1 MKFIDN
7 EHKKFFFNKWEEAK
21 EQGKTDVYYK
31 SLIYTLSVCETTR
44 EHFSEIFDLYNGE
57 VNLNSIQKAWQTST
71 SLKVT
76 RMALNLWNHSIVY
89 DSEADIENE
98 QISSHYAPSEIF
110 CCSYAP
116 YFWEGIKIRYPE
128 YTNYEKNNKTPRVA
142 MYMRVGNIEQLDY
155 HIEEKINNKVQ
166 NKIVGLYIR
175 VDCDN
180 DAGMRYSID
189 LQRKMLDDYC
199 KKKHIENRIEY
210 IDIGKSGLAKDR
222 KALQKMIEDIKDK
235 KINTIIVKDFARL
248 FRNFIEAKEFLKEDF
263 MENIEIICLDNS
275 IEDVRDI
282 DSKFEDII
290 RESINKTKEEME
302 EEIE

>member
-7 EHKKFFFNKWEEAK
+7 AHKKFFFNKLKAVK
-21 EQGKTDVYYK
+21 EQGKIDVYYK
-31 SLIYTLSVCETTR
+31 SLIYTLSICKTTR
-44 EHFSEIFDLYNGE
+44 EHFDEIFDLNNGE
-57 VNLNSIQKAWQTST
+57 VNLNSIQKGWQTST

-128 YTNYEKNNKTPRVA
+128 YTNYEKNNKTPRA
-142 MYMRVGNIEQLDY
+142 AIYMRVGNIEQLDY
-155 HIEEKINNKVQ
+155 NIEEKINNKLQ
-166 NKIVGLYIR
+166 NKVVGLYIR
-175 VDCDN
+175 VGCDN

-189 LQRKMLDDYC
+189 QQRKILDDYC
-199 KKKHIENRIEY
+199 KKNHIENRIEY
-210 IDIGKSGLAKDR
+210 IDIGKSAIAKDR
-222 KALQKMIEDIKDK
+222 IALQKMIEDVKNK

-248 FRNFIEAKEFLKEDF
+248 FRNFIEAKDFLKEDF
-263 MENIEIICLDNS
+263 MENIEIMCLDNS
-275 IEDVRDI
+275 IEDVKDI

>member
-7 EHKKFFFNKWEEAK
+7 EHQKFFLEKWEEAK
-21 EQGKTDVYYK
+21 EQGKTDVYYEA
-31 SLIYTLSVCETTR
+31 LIYTLSMCETTR
-44 EHFSEIFDLYNGE
+44 EHFKEIFDLNNGE
-57 VNLNSIQKAWQTST
+57 VNLNSIQKGWQTST

-76 RMALNLWNHSIVY
+76 RMALNLWNHSIIY

-116 YFWEGIKIRYPE
+116 YFWEGIKLRYPE
-128 YTNYEKNNKTPRVA
+128 YINYEKNNKTPRVA

-155 HIEEKINNKVQ
+155 HIEEKINNKLQ
-166 NKIVGLYIR
+166 NKIAGLYIR
-175 VDCDN
+175 VGCDN
-180 DAGMRYSID
+180 EAGMRYNVD
-189 LQRKMLDDYC
+189 QQRKMLDDYC
-199 KKKHIENRIEY
+199 KENHIENRIEY
-210 IDIGKSGLAKDR
+210 IDIGKSAIAKDR
-222 KALQKMIEDIKDK
+222 KALQKMIEDIKNK

-248 FRNFIEAKEFLKEDF
+248 FRNFMEARDFLKEDF

-275 IEDVRDI
+275 IEDFRDI
-282 DSKFEDII
+282 ESKFENIF
-290 RESINKTKEEME
+290 RESINKVKEETE

>member
-89 DSEADIENE
+89 DSETDIENE

-128 YTNYEKNNKTPRVA
+128 YTK
-142 MYMRVGNIEQLDY
+142 
-155 HIEEKINNKVQ
+155 
-166 NKIVGLYIR
+166 
-175 VDCDN
+175 
-180 DAGMRYSID
+180 
-189 LQRKMLDDYC
+189 
-199 KKKHIENRIEY
+199 EY
-210 IDIGKSGLAKDR
+210 
-222 KALQKMIEDIKDK
+222 Q
-235 KINTIIVKDFARL
+235 
-248 FRNFIEAKEFLKEDF
+248 
-263 MENIEIICLDNS
+263 MENLVDMEQEI
-275 IEDVRDI
+275 V
-282 DSKFEDII
+282 
-290 RESINKTKEEME
+290 
-302 EEIE
+302 

>member
-155 HIEEKINNKVQ
+155 HIEEKINNKVE
-166 NKIVGLYIR
+166 KRIVGLYIR

-199 KKKHIENRIEY
+199 KENHIENRIEY

-290 RESINKTKEEME
+290 RESINKTKEEIE

>member
-1 MKFIDN
+1 MKFIDD
-7 EHKKFFFNKWEEAK
+7 EHKKFFLEKWEEAK

-31 SLIYTLSVCETTR
+31 LLIYTLSICETTR
-44 EHFSEIFDLYNGE
+44 EHFKEIFDLNNGE
-57 VNLNSIQKAWQTST
+57 VNLNSIQKGWQTST

-98 QISSHYAPSEIF
+98 QISSYYAPSEIF

-128 YTNYEKNNKTPRVA
+128 YTNYEKNNKTPQVA

-155 HIEEKINNKVQ
+155 HIEEKINNKLQ
-166 NKIVGLYIR
+166 NKIAGLYIR
-175 VDCDN
+175 VGCNN

-189 LQRKMLDDYC
+189 QQRKMLDDYC
-199 KKKHIENRIEY
+199 KKNHIENRIEY
-210 IDIGKSGLAKDR
+210 IDIGKSAIAKDR
-222 KALQKMIEDIKDK
+222 KALQKMIEDIKNK

-248 FRNFIEAKEFLKEDF
+248 FRNFIEAKDFLKEDF

>member
-7 EHKKFFFNKWEEAK
+7 EHKKFFLEKWEEAK
-21 EQGKTDVYYK
+21 ENGKTDVYYK

-155 HIEEKINNKVQ
+155 NIEEKINNKVQ

-175 VDCDN
+175 VGCDYE
-180 DAGMRYSID
+180 AGMRYSID
-189 LQRKMLDDYC
+189 QQRKMLDDYC
-199 KKKHIENRIEY
+199 KENHIENRIEY

-222 KALQKMIEDIKDK
+222 KALQQMINDIKIG
-235 KINTIIVKDFARL
+235 KIDEIIVTDISKL
-248 FRNFIEAKEFLKEDF
+248 FREPLEVANLLLQDF
-263 MENIEIICLDNS
+263 MKENQITSLNDSAEHFKNVLKLMGGTKYKEQQ
-275 IEDVRDI
+275 EDDEVI
-282 DSKFEDII
+282 TI
-290 RESINKTKEEME
+290 
-302 EEIE
+302 